1 MIRSQAAD
9 YGFELNEFD
18 PFFNFRATEFIVEN
32 GFSEYFD
39 WNDDLSWYP
48 KGRDVSASSQVM
60 LHTTAAITYQI
71 FGGDSSLYDFTILFP
86 VVFASLTTIVIFA
99 LVRVLG
105 GTSAGLF
112 AALFYSISI
121 PLIIRG
127 SIGWFKSEPLGLFYG
142 LLGLYLLLSGI
153 KSENK
158 KIVISKVIG
167 GGILLGFGL
176 ASWGGIQFFVIP
188 IGIFILILPFI
199 RKDHHFIIWVIPLF
213 IISLL
218 LTIMIF
224 ERPGINFVLGMG
236 GLSLII
242 PTGFLITCIII
253 QKIKQEHQTR
263 NGLIL
268 LFGIILAGS
277 FLITVNEM
285 KSQSFCHCQAF
296 VI

>member
-1 MIRSQAAD
+1 MFTIRNFEFQYRHLLVIGILIIAFSVSFMLRSQAAD

-48 KGRDVSASSQVM
+48 IGRDVSATSQVM

-71 FGGDSSLYDFTILFP
+71 FGGGSSLYDFTILFP

-99 LVRVLG
+99 LVRVMG

-142 LLGLYLLLSGI
+142 LLGLYLFLSGI

-167 GGILLGFGL
+167 GGIILGFGL
-176 ASWGGIQFFVIP
+176 ASWGGIQFFIIP

-199 RKDHHFIIWVIPLF
+199 RKDHHFIIWAIPLF
-213 IISLL
+213 
-218 LTIMIF
+218 
-224 ERPGINFVLGMG
+224 V
-236 GLSLII
+236 
-242 PTGFLITCIII
+242 
-253 QKIKQEHQTR
+253 
-263 NGLIL
+263 
-268 LFGIILAGS
+268 
-277 FLITVNEM
+277 
-285 KSQSFCHCQAF
+285 
-296 VI
+296 